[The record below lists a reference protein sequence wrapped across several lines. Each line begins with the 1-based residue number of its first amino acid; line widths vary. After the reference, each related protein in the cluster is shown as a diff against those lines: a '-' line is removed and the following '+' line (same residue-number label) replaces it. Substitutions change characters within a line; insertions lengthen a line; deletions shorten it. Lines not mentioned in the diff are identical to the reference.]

1 MAEYAGYVRRE
12 TPIDWNSVAG
22 DIVNQLGDVKKDQAA
37 FREKYDKIAAETSAK
52 IGEYEAG
59 QSPQVNDLA
68 YNMISDGRTT
78 LAALHEKLKRREIS
92 PDAFNRA
99 AMSMQ
104 TQNQEFKN
112 VLSTYN
118 TNVADIEK
126 GIQEGGLSNLS
137 NFQLEQYK
145 DLSEL
150 GNKKFQWSTNP
161 DGITNLYVNTVD
173 EEGNPVKQPMSL
185 SVIRDMGNMRYT
197 KYDLNGELL
206 KSIKSLGIYDIKNIR
221 DARDNPE
228 YENFKQTLV
237 KSAVATDNQTA
248 SILADYGDYVPY
260 KEGDEV
266 PENGIEMVLQ
276 SNGQYEPKITPELKT
291 KAEEIIN
298 ESIEAR
304 VGRTEREVKV
314 SSTEQTKEEKRKTAA
329 EQGKSLYESSWGIS
343 TGDFSG
349 LDSDKYYGKINK
361 SDNTIEIFNNKGE
374 RLESQKIGSPEAA
387 ESFSKYTK
395 VRVKDPISV
404 WGKQHKNKDIKIEGY
419 DLTEDVVSIEEKPGS
434 FEDPPNFFSKIKQ
447 ISGTDSSGNAQQKT
461 SEYIRSA
468 LKLGEKENIPGKVR
482 YSPSGKDLKI
492 TYTNPDGDQTE
503 YVLKYDQGGFFGVS
517 DEVINSNKEKLDA
530 LLSEMVTERT
540 TSIDKSKL
548 VKRGSTPTA
557 PASAPAGAPPS
568 NQVAGNN
575 QEENPFG

>member
-22 DIVNQLGDVKKDQAA
+22 DIVNQLGDVKKEQAA

-68 YNMISDGRTT
+68 YNMIADGRTT

-112 VLSTYN
+112 MLSTYN

-145 DLSEL
+145 DLSDL
-150 GNKKFQWSTNP
+150 GNKRFQWSTNP

-173 EEGNPVKQPMSL
+173 EDGNPVRQPMSL
-185 SVIRDMGNMRYT
+185 SVIRDMGNMRYA

-206 KSIKSLGIYDIKNIR
+206 KSIKSLGIYDIKNIK
-221 DARDNPE
+221 DARNNPE
-228 YENFKQTLV
+228 YENFKNTLV
-237 KSAVATDNQTA
+237 ESAVATDNQTA

-260 KEGDEV
+260 KEGE
-266 PENGIEMVLQ
+266 PAPANGIEMVLKP
-276 SNGQYEPKITPELKT
+276 NGQYEPKITPELKT
-291 KAEEIIN
+291 KAREIIN
-298 ESIEAR
+298 KSIEAR
-304 VGRTEREVKV
+304 VGRTETEPEV

-349 LDSDKYYGKINK
+349 LDSDKYYAKINK

-419 DLTEDVVSIEEKPGS
+419 DLTEGAVSIEEKPGS
-434 FEDPPNFFSKIKQ
+434 FEDPPNFFSKINQ
-447 ISGTDSSGNAQQKT
+447 ISKTESSGNAQQKT
-461 SEYIRSA
+461 NEYIRSA
-468 LKLGEKENIPGKVR
+468 LKLGEKENIPGKINYNPV
-482 YSPSGKDLKI
+482 GDDLKI

-503 YVLKYDQGGFFGVS
+503 YVLRYDQANIIGSVS
-517 DEVINSNKEKLDA
+517 DEVIKSNKEQLNA
-530 LLSEMVTERT
+530 LLTEMVTERT
-540 TSIDKSKL
+540 ISIDKSKL
-548 VKRGSTPTA
+548 VKRGSTPPA
-557 PASAPAGAPPS
+557 PAPAGAPPS
-568 NQVAGNN
+568 NQVAGNVD
-575 QEENPFG
+575 PFGNPI

>member
-22 DIVNQLGDVKKDQAA
+22 DIVNQLGDVKKEQAA
-37 FREKYDKIAAETSAK
+37 FREKYDKIAAETSTK

-112 VLSTYN
+112 MLSTYN

-145 DLSEL
+145 DLSDL

-161 DGITNLYVNTVD
+161 NGITNLYVNTVD
-173 EEGNPVKQPMSL
+173 ENGNPVKQPMSL

-206 KSIKSLGIYDIKNIR
+206 KSIKSLGIYDIKNIK
-221 DARDNPE
+221 DARNNPE
-228 YENFKQTLV
+228 YKNFKNTLV
-237 KSAVATDNQTA
+237 ESAVATDNQTA

-260 KEGDEV
+260 KEGE
-266 PENGIEMVLQ
+266 PAPANGIEMVLQ

-291 KAEEIIN
+291 KAREIIN

-304 VGRTEREVKV
+304 VGRTE
-314 SSTEQTKEEKRKTAA
+314 TERTPPKEKKDGYTTS
-329 EQGKSLYESSWGIS
+329 Q
-343 TGDFSG
+343 
-349 LDSDKYYGKINK
+349 INK
-361 SDNTIEIFNNKGE
+361 
-374 RLESQKIGSPEAA
+374 
-387 ESFSKYTK
+387 
-395 VRVKDPISV
+395 IS
-404 WGKQHKNKDIKIEGY
+404 EGY
-419 DLTEDVVSIEEKPGS
+419 DATIAAAGGDFRFMDNEKYNFYKDPDGKGGFTISVADKKGNTIQSGLERGSQETAKVMAPYYTDKFGGTDWEYIHNIKKSKPKKDDKFTAEKYVLEDNLEDVKLIEGITKSDDDDILKSKSAIKEIILSKSPNAEIKFGE
-434 FEDPPNFFSKIKQ
+434 FNTDPDISELTINVNGKDFKIK
-447 ISGTDSSGNAQQKT
+447 TDAYFADAAK
-461 SEYIRSA
+461 
-468 LKLGEKENIPGKVR
+468 KENFTVFEEIIN
-482 YSPSGKDLKI
+482 YSYSG
-492 TYTNPDGDQTE
+492 E
-503 YVLKYDQGGFFGVS
+503 
-517 DEVINSNKEKLDA
+517 
-530 LLSEMVTERT
+530 
-540 TSIDKSKL
+540 
-548 VKRGSTPTA
+548 TPT
-557 PASAPAGAPPS
+557 GGPS
-568 NQVAGNN
+568 NDQVARNLN
-575 QEENPFG
+575 ASQRKQP

>member
-22 DIVNQLGDVKKDQAA
+22 DIVNQLGDVKKEQAA

-68 YNMISDGRTT
+68 YNMIADGRTT

-112 VLSTYN
+112 MLSTYN

-145 DLSEL
+145 DLSDL
-150 GNKKFQWSTNP
+150 GNKRFQWSTNP
-161 DGITNLYVNTVD
+161 NGITNLYVNTVD
-173 EEGNPVKQPMSL
+173 EDGNPVRQPMSL
-185 SVIRDMGNMRYT
+185 SVIRDMGNMRYA

-206 KSIKSLGIYDIKNIR
+206 KSIKSLGIYDIKNIK
-221 DARDNPE
+221 DARNNPE
-228 YENFKQTLV
+228 YENFKNTLV
-237 KSAVATDNQTA
+237 ESAVATDNQTA

-260 KEGDEV
+260 KEGE
-266 PENGIEMVLQ
+266 PAPANGIEMVLQ

-291 KAEEIIN
+291 KAREIIN

-304 VGRTEREVKV
+304 VGRTETVPEV

-349 LDSDKYYGKINK
+349 LDPDKYYGQINK
-361 SDNTIEIFNNKGE
+361 LDKTIEIFNNKGE

-395 VRVKDPISV
+395 VKVKDPISV

-419 DLTEDVVSIEEKPGS
+419 DLTEGAISIEEKPGS

-447 ISGTDSSGNAQQKT
+447 ISKTDSSGNAQQKT
-461 SEYIRSA
+461 NEYIRSA
-468 LKLGEKENIPGKVR
+468 LKLGENENIPGKINYIPV
-482 YSPSGKDLKI
+482 GDDLKI
-492 TYTNPDGDQTE
+492 TYTNPDGDQKE
-503 YVLKYDQGGFFGVS
+503 YVLKYDQAVPIIGSVS
-517 DEVINSNKEKLDA
+517 DEVINSNKEQLDA
-530 LLSEMVTERT
+530 LLTEMVTERII
-540 TSIDKSKL
+540 SVDKSKL

-557 PASAPAGAPPS
+557 PAPAGAPPS
-568 NQVAGNN
+568 NQVAGNVD
-575 QEENPFG
+575 PFGNPI

>member
-22 DIVNQLGDVKKDQAA
+22 DIVNQLGDVKKEQAA
-37 FREKYDKIAAETSAK
+37 FREKYDKIAAETSTK

-112 VLSTYN
+112 MLSTYN

-145 DLSEL
+145 DLSDL

-161 DGITNLYVNTVD
+161 NGITNLYVNTVD
-173 EEGNPVKQPMSL
+173 EDGNPVKQPMSL

-206 KSIKSLGIYDIKNIR
+206 KSIKSLGIYDIKNIK
-221 DARDNPE
+221 DARNNPE
-228 YENFKQTLV
+228 YENFKNTLV
-237 KSAVATDNQTA
+237 ESAVATDNQTA

-260 KEGDEV
+260 KEGE
-266 PENGIEMVLQ
+266 PAPANGIEMVLKP
-276 SNGQYEPKITPELKT
+276 NGQYEPKITDGLKT
-291 KAEEIIN
+291 KAREIIN

-304 VGRTEREVKV
+304 VGRTETERTPPKQKGDYSDKELKGFRKGYDVTWEAATGKSFEGMSDQYDFQVVKDGINV
-314 SSTEQTKEEKRKTAA
+314 FKLSDSGKRGRKVNDKPLPLGKAKTA
-329 EQGKSLYESSWGIS
+329 EYL
-343 TGDFSG
+343 
-349 LDSDKYYGKINK
+349 
-361 SDNTIEIFNNKGE
+361 
-374 RLESQKIGSPEAA
+374 
-387 ESFSKYTK
+387 SKYTK
-395 VRVKDPISV
+395 EFGSSGQQ
-404 WGKQHKNKDIKIEGY
+404 GKWDAIHQGQNRQDV
-419 DLTEDVVSIEEKPGS
+419 DLVTVGEDVEVKP
-434 FEDPPNFFSKIKQ
+434 
-447 ISGTDSSGNAQQKT
+447 
-461 SEYIRSA
+461 
-468 LKLGEKENIPGKVR
+468 
-482 YSPSGKDLKI
+482 YSPGVEDYKLLTTGETNLYSLIDKGEDQESLDTSREAIKSFIQSKAPKANIEFKSEEIKGGYLGDDYTETTIIVNGEEVATKIAHEQVGYEKDDFVNTIKEAI
-492 TYTNPDGDQTE
+492 NIGRKKKSYIAQSPGQSTT
-503 YVLKYDQGGFFGVS
+503 GVS
-517 DEVINSNKEKLDA
+517 PNDNVAINLN
-530 LLSEMVTERT
+530 
-540 TSIDKSKL
+540 
-548 VKRGSTPTA
+548 
-557 PASAPAGAPPS
+557 ASQR
-568 NQVAGNN
+568 NQ
-575 QEENPFG
+575 P

>member
-304 VGRTEREVKV
+304 VGRTEKEVKP
-314 SSTEQTKEEKRKTAA
+314 SKQKGDYSDKELKGFKKGYDVTWQAAMGESFEGMSDQYDFQVVKDGINVFKLSDSGTRGRKVNDKPLPLGKAKTA
-329 EQGKSLYESSWGIS
+329 EYL
-343 TGDFSG
+343 
-349 LDSDKYYGKINK
+349 
-361 SDNTIEIFNNKGE
+361 
-374 RLESQKIGSPEAA
+374 
-387 ESFSKYTK
+387 SKYTK
-395 VRVKDPISV
+395 EFGSSGQQ
-404 WGKQHKNKDIKIEGY
+404 GKWDAIHQRQNRQDV
-419 DLTEDVVSIEEKPGS
+419 DLVTVGEDVEIKP
-434 FEDPPNFFSKIKQ
+434 
-447 ISGTDSSGNAQQKT
+447 
-461 SEYIRSA
+461 
-468 LKLGEKENIPGKVR
+468 
-482 YSPSGKDLKI
+482 YSPGVEDYKLLTTGETNLYSLVDKGEDQESLDTSREAIKSFIQSKAPKANIEFKSEEIKGGYLGDDYTETTIIINGEEVATKIAHEQIGYEKDDFVNTIKEAI
-492 TYTNPDGDQTE
+492 NIGRKKKSYIAQAPGQSPT
-503 YVLKYDQGGFFGVS
+503 GVS
-517 DEVINSNKEKLDA
+517 PNDNVAINLN
-530 LLSEMVTERT
+530 
-540 TSIDKSKL
+540 
-548 VKRGSTPTA
+548 
-557 PASAPAGAPPS
+557 ASQR
-568 NQVAGNN
+568 NQ
-575 QEENPFG
+575 P

>member
-22 DIVNQLGDVKKDQAA
+22 DIVNQLGDVKKEQAA
-37 FREKYDKIAAETSAK
+37 FREKYDKIAAETSTK

-112 VLSTYN
+112 MLSTYN

-145 DLSEL
+145 DLSDL

-161 DGITNLYVNTVD
+161 NGITNLYVNTVD
-173 EEGNPVKQPMSL
+173 ENGNPVKQPMSL

-206 KSIKSLGIYDIKNIR
+206 KSIKSLGIYDIKNIK
-221 DARDNPE
+221 DARNNPE
-228 YENFKQTLV
+228 YENFKNTLV
-237 KSAVATDNQTA
+237 ESAVATDNQTA

-260 KEGDEV
+260 KEGE
-266 PENGIEMVLQ
+266 PAPANGIEMVLKP
-276 SNGQYEPKITPELKT
+276 NGQYEPKITDGLKT
-291 KAEEIIN
+291 KAREIIN

-304 VGRTEREVKV
+304 VGRTETERTPPKQKGDYSDKELKGFRKGYDVTWEAATGKSFEGMSDQYDFQVVKDGINV
-314 SSTEQTKEEKRKTAA
+314 FKLSDSGKRGRKVNDKPLPLGKAKTA
-329 EQGKSLYESSWGIS
+329 EYL
-343 TGDFSG
+343 
-349 LDSDKYYGKINK
+349 
-361 SDNTIEIFNNKGE
+361 
-374 RLESQKIGSPEAA
+374 
-387 ESFSKYTK
+387 SKYTK
-395 VRVKDPISV
+395 EFGSSGQQ
-404 WGKQHKNKDIKIEGY
+404 GKWDAIHQGQNRQDV
-419 DLTEDVVSIEEKPGS
+419 DLVTVGEDVEVKP
-434 FEDPPNFFSKIKQ
+434 
-447 ISGTDSSGNAQQKT
+447 
-461 SEYIRSA
+461 
-468 LKLGEKENIPGKVR
+468 
-482 YSPSGKDLKI
+482 YSPGVEDYKLLTTGETNLYSLIDKGEDQESLDTSREAIKSFIQSKAPKANIEFKSEEIKGGYLGDDYTETTIIVNGEEVATKIAHEQVGYEKDDFVNTIKEAI
-492 TYTNPDGDQTE
+492 NIGRKKKSYIAQSPGQSTT
-503 YVLKYDQGGFFGVS
+503 GVS
-517 DEVINSNKEKLDA
+517 PNDNVAINLN
-530 LLSEMVTERT
+530 
-540 TSIDKSKL
+540 
-548 VKRGSTPTA
+548 
-557 PASAPAGAPPS
+557 ASQR
-568 NQVAGNN
+568 NQ
-575 QEENPFG
+575 P

>member
-22 DIVNQLGDVKKDQAA
+22 DIVNQLGDVKKEQAA

-68 YNMISDGRTT
+68 YNMIADGRTT

-112 VLSTYN
+112 MLSTYN

-145 DLSEL
+145 DLSDL
-150 GNKKFQWSTNP
+150 GNKRFQWSTNP

-173 EEGNPVKQPMSL
+173 EDGNPVRQPMSL
-185 SVIRDMGNMRYT
+185 SVIRDMGNMRYA

-206 KSIKSLGIYDIKNIR
+206 KSIKSLGIYDIKNIK
-221 DARDNPE
+221 DARNNPE
-228 YENFKQTLV
+228 YENFKNTLV
-237 KSAVATDNQTA
+237 ESAVATDNQTA

-260 KEGDEV
+260 KEGE
-266 PENGIEMVLQ
+266 PAPANGIEMVLKP
-276 SNGQYEPKITPELKT
+276 NGQYEPKITPELKT
-291 KAEEIIN
+291 KAREIIN
-298 ESIEAR
+298 KSIEAR
-304 VGRTEREVKV
+304 VGRTETEPEV

-349 LDSDKYYGKINK
+349 LDSDKYYAKINK

-419 DLTEDVVSIEEKPGS
+419 DLTEGAVSIEEKPGS
-434 FEDPPNFFSKIKQ
+434 FEDPPNFFSKINQ
-447 ISGTDSSGNAQQKT
+447 ISKTESSGNAQQKT
-461 SEYIRSA
+461 NEYIRSA
-468 LKLGEKENIPGKVR
+468 LKLGEKENIPGKINYNPV
-482 YSPSGKDLKI
+482 GDDLKI

-503 YVLKYDQGGFFGVS
+503 YVLRYDQANIIGSVS
-517 DEVINSNKEKLDA
+517 DEVIKSNKEQLNA
-530 LLSEMVTERT
+530 LLTEMVTERT
-540 TSIDKSKL
+540 ISIDKSKL
-548 VKRGSTPTA
+548 VKRGSTPPA
-557 PASAPAGAPPS
+557 PAPAGAPPS